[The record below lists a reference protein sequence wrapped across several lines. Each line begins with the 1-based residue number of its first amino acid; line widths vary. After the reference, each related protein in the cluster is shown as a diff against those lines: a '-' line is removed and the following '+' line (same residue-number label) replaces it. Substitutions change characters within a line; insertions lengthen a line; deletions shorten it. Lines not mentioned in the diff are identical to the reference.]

1 MAVCDKS
8 CTTVED
14 LIVRVSRQLGDYSDI
29 DDASRFVAYSRA
41 TLIDYYNEAVQ
52 QLVANR
58 PDTMAKTVEL
68 TLSPGSIQTLPE
80 PYTGLVKIELNVN
93 RVGAEAEQVLPSDEY
108 FSKVLGNKTC
118 FAKKCVA
125 IQDDYAVSS
134 YAKSSFTDREFTVVP
149 PVPPGTA
156 PRVKAVVLTGAT
168 KVCASETNECVAFNP
183 VYAGAVTEWMLY
195 RAWGSDAEIVGG
207 ANAAAIHFRAFFQMI
222 GVQLQREQQFFAGEF
237 RSPLAKREMRQS

>member
-1 MAVCDKS
+1 MAVCDKG

-14 LIVRVSRQLGDYSDI
+14 LIVRVSRQLGDYSDA

-41 TLIDYYNEAVQ
+41 TLLDYYNEAVQ

-68 TLSPGSIQTLPE
+68 TLSPGSLQTLPE

-93 RVGAEAEQVLPSDEY
+93 GAGAEAEQILPADEY
-108 FSKVLGNKTC
+108 FSKVLGSKTC
-118 FAKKCVA
+118 FAKKCVTA
-125 IQDDYAVSS
+125 QGDYAVRGFT
-134 YAKSSFTDREFTVVP
+134 KSAFTDMEFTVSP

-168 KVCASETNECVAFNP
+168 KVCASETSECVAFNP
-183 VYAGAVTEWMLY
+183 IYAAAVTEWMLY

-222 GVQLQREQQFFAGEF
+222 GVQIQREQQFFAGEF
-237 RSPLAKREMRQS
+237 RPPMKREAK